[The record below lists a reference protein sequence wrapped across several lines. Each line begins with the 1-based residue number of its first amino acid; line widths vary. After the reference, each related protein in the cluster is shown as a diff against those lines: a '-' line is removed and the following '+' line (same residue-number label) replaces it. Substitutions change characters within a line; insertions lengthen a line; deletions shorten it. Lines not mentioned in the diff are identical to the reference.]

1 MSKRTRFPENFIV
14 TPDVIELAQKNGWP
28 DPRREVEA
36 FKDYHL
42 AHGSLMLDWEA
53 AFRTWLRNSLVYG
66 KSKPMPQSAPRQPE
80 LPKGEQRPL
89 DVAKARSLIKELA
102 DKFDVRKKA

>member
-14 TPDVIELAQKNGWP
+14 TPDIIELAQKNGWP
-28 DPRREVEA
+28 DPRREVDA

-66 KSKPMPQSAPRQPE
+66 KSKPMQQSAPKQPE
-80 LPKGEQRPL
+80 LPQAGEPRL
-89 DVAKARSLIKELA
+89 DAARARSLIQELA